1 MIEAPPGRPV
11 QNNPPQLERFH
22 IYLLLVLGIAFV
34 GAGLVV
40 LGFAGNS
47 PVAVGFGAGN
57 AVVAAGF
64 IAVLF
69 ALAGYRPIIEKK
81 SAGTDAD
88 AIAALTPNAYPEH
101 PRTAHGDDVPT
112 KDEALHTAAKFA
124 KLADL
129 LRKPKPP
136 T

>member
-11 QNNPPQLERFH
+11 QNNPPQTLERFH

-47 PVAVGFGAGN
+47 PVAVGIGAG

-64 IAVLF
+64 IAVF
-69 ALAGYRPIIEKK
+69 WSRRISPDYREK
-81 SAGTDAD
+81 
-88 AIAALTPNAYPEH
+88 ERWH
-101 PRTAHGDDVPT
+101 
-112 KDEALHTAAKFA
+112 
-124 KLADL
+124 
-129 LRKPKPP
+129 
-136 T
+136 

>member
-47 PVAVGFGAGN
+47 PVAVGFGAG

-64 IAVLF
+64 IAVFF

-81 SAGTDAD
+81 SAGTNAD
-88 AIAALTPNAYPEH
+88 AIAALTRNAYPEH
-101 PRTAHGDDVPT
+101 PRTAHDDDVPT
-112 KDEALHTAAKFA
+112 NDEALPTAAKFA

>member
-11 QNNPPQLERFH
+11 QNNPPQTLERFH

-47 PVAVGFGAGN
+47 PVAVGFGAG

-64 IAVLF
+64 IAVFLLSQDIAQLSRKR
-69 ALAGYRPIIEKK
+69 ALAP
-81 SAGTDAD
+81 
-88 AIAALTPNAYPEH
+88 TPTP
-101 PRTAHGDDVPT
+101 
-112 KDEALHTAAKFA
+112 
-124 KLADL
+124 
-129 LRKPKPP
+129 
-136 T
+136 

>member
-1 MIEAPPGRPV
+1 
-11 QNNPPQLERFH
+11 
-22 IYLLLVLGIAFV
+22 
-34 GAGLVV
+34 VV

-47 PVAVGFGAGN
+47 PVAVGFGAGT
-57 AVVAAGF
+57 VVAAGF

-101 PRTAHGDDVPT
+101 PRTAHEDDVPT
-112 KDEALHTAAKFA
+112 KDALHTAAKFA

>member
-11 QNNPPQLERFH
+11 QNNPPQTLERFH

-47 PVAVGFGAGN
+47 PVAVGFGAG

-64 IAVLF
+64 IAVFF

-81 SAGTDAD
+81 SAGTNAD
-88 AIAALTPNAYPEH
+88 AIAALT
-101 PRTAHGDDVPT
+101 R
-112 KDEALHTAAKFA
+112 LS
-124 KLADL
+124 
-129 LRKPKPP
+129 
-136 T
+136 